1 MPGEKLPPQQHKQQM
16 FPGLFT
22 TPLRIIELF
31 SDPFRYTVPSY
42 QRRYAWT
49 VKEAGQLLDD
59 ILLALGEDAE
69 PVDADYFLGAILLT
83 DSGPHADWRKGRP
96 HDPRNLEIVDGQQ
109 RLITLATL
117 LAVLRDLSAEDGA
130 SGYPNLDGL
139 VAVGRSTIGGRTH
152 RLQLRGCDDDFFRDH
167 VLKPGAC
174 HTAPAADLLE
184 PCCEALLEVRNLF
197 VAEMQALP
205 TAERRRL
212 LDYLL
217 HRCHAVVI
225 VTSDIDYGHRM
236 FSVLNDRGRP
246 LARKDIIKA
255 EVLGGV
261 APDRVSSM
269 TAHWTGAE
277 RRLGGEFDAFLS
289 HLRVIEGR
297 ARLPIIAG
305 IRAVMQET
313 GGGEEFITNVL
324 LPNAEAFGIICRAHH
339 EGAPQS
345 ADISRLLGYL
355 NWLGSSEWI
364 PSTMKWFSRHR
375 HDPAEML
382 RFLKVV
388 EPFAYAL
395 RLLCIG
401 AGKRATRFS
410 GVLSALDDGT
420 IFDPERSPC
429 LLTGDEQRHI
439 TYNLR
444 NLHERHPQT
453 CKLVL
458 LRINDEL
465 SGAPQ
470 KLEPAEWTVE
480 HVLPQSPGR
489 NGMWRVWFPDTEER
503 ELLTQSLGNLVLV
516 RRTQNDRASNQDF
529 PRKKAIYFRR
539 AQGEMPV
546 ITREIEAAQTWT
558 PEHVRA
564 REMRFLQI
572 LSRIWRLDLSA
583 MQAGELRFLA
593 RRTRRAS

>member
-1 MPGEKLPPQQHKQQM
+1 M

-22 TPLRIIELF
+22 APLRIIELY

-59 ILLALGEDAE
+59 ILLALGEDDE
-69 PVDADYFLGAILLT
+69 PVEPDYFLGAILLT
-83 DSGPHADWRKGRP
+83 DSGPNADWRTGRP
-96 HDPRNLEIVDGQQ
+96 RLPRTLEIVDGQQ
-109 RLITLATL
+109 RLITVTIL
-117 LAVLRDLSAEDGA
+117 LAVLRDLAAEDGTG
-130 SGYPNLDGL
+130 GYPDLDEL
-139 VAVGRSTIGGRTH
+139 VTIGWSVTGGRAH
-152 RLQLRGCDDDFFRDH
+152 RLQLRGCDDDFFREH
-167 VLKPGAC
+167 VLKPGSC
-174 HTAPAADLLE
+174 RTAPATDVLE
-184 PCCEALLEVRNLF
+184 PCCEALLDVRNLF
-197 VAEMQALP
+197 LAEMQALP

-225 VTSDIDYGHRM
+225 VTSDIDHGHRM

-261 APDRVSSM
+261 APDHIAAM
-269 TAHWTGAE
+269 ITHWTGVE

-305 IRAVMQET
+305 IRAVMQQA
-313 GGGEEFITNVL
+313 GGGEEFISNVL
-324 LPNAEAFGIICRAHH
+324 LPNAEAFDIISRAHH

-345 ADISRLLGYL
+345 AEISRLLGYL

-364 PSTMKWFSRHR
+364 PATMKWFSLHR
-375 HDPAEML
+375 REPARML
-382 RFLKVV
+382 RFLQVV

-410 GVLSALDDGT
+410 GVLSALEDGT
-420 IFDPERSPC
+420 IFDSERSPC
-429 LLTGDEQRHI
+429 LLTSDEQRHI

-465 SGAPQ
+465 AGAPQ
-470 KLEPAEWTVE
+470 RLEPADWTVE

-516 RRTQNDRASNQDF
+516 RRTQNDRASNQDL
-529 PRKKAIYFRR
+529 PRKKAIYFRH
-539 AQGEMPV
+539 AQGEMPA
-546 ITREIEAAQTWT
+546 ITQEIEAIQTWT

-564 REMRFLQI
+564 REERFLQI
-572 LSRIWRLDLSA
+572 LSRIWGLDLSA
-583 MQAGELRFLA
+583 MQSHNGELRGFT
-593 RRTRRAS
+593 RRRRRAS